1 MNLSEGETGREVYT
15 LPTPIRV
22 NLRIKVMFLIRI
34 MPETC
39 RRRLIIRR
47 GACAMNGESE
57 LHLILTSLLMVKR
70 IVTIGADQGLPLKS
84 LTLMMRTIIM
94 NAEIEISPW

>member
-1 MNLSEGETGREVYT
+1 
-15 LPTPIRV
+15 
-22 NLRIKVMFLIRI
+22 
-34 MPETC
+34 
-39 RRRLIIRR
+39 
-47 GACAMNGESE
+47 MNGESE